1 MTRLRVGL
9 NALFLKPGRVGGTE
23 EYVRRLV
30 WALEQAASEAV
41 ALTLFV
47 NRRFAATL
55 PGSTAAST
63 AIAPVSGDSPPLRIA
78 IESTWLARE
87 TVRRSVDVV
96 HHLGNTIP
104 HVRTRPAVVTIHDI
118 QPIVRPDDFG
128 RVKGAY
134 LRGRLRS
141 AALGSRVVTTPS
153 GYVRAQVIDRFG
165 VDEARVVVV
174 QAPLAPDP
182 AGGEGDGSP
191 LPPSVEAPFFVF
203 PAITHPHKNHVTL
216 LRAFA
221 AVATADP
228 RVSLVLT
235 GGEGAAEATVRAEIH
250 ALGLRDRVRRLGRIS
265 RPDLDRLLRT
275 AVAMTFPSRHE
286 GYGLP
291 VVEAMALGCPVI
303 ASDAAAIPEI
313 VGDAGLLL
321 DPDDVSGWADAM
333 SSVLGNDELRS
344 MLLARGGDRV
354 AALSPEETARRL
366 VGAYRVAAGAME
378 A

>member
-1 MTRLRVGL
+1 MSRLRVGL

-30 WALEQAASEAV
+30 WALAHVASDEV
-41 ALTLFV
+41 ELTLFV
-47 NRRFAATL
+47 NRRFAASLAETTGA
-55 PGSTAAST
+55 PTAV
-63 AIAPVSGDSPPLRIA
+63 APVSGDSPAIRIA

-87 TVRRSVDVV
+87 AVRRSLDVV

-118 QPIVRPDDFG
+118 QPIVRPGDFG
-128 RVKGAY
+128 RVKGGY

-141 AALGSRVVTTPS
+141 AASRSRVVTTPS
-153 GYVRAQVIDRFG
+153 AYVRRQVIDRFG
-165 VDEARVVVV
+165 IDDARVVVV
-174 QAPLAPDP
+174 QAPIVFDPTSDATATRLPAP
-182 AGGEGDGSP
+182 
-191 LPPSVEAPFFVF
+191 VEAPFFLY
-203 PAITHPHKNHVTL
+203 PAITHPHKNHVGL

-221 AVATADP
+221 TVATSDP

-235 GGEGAAEATVRAEIH
+235 GGEGAAEAAVRQEILTLE
-250 ALGLRDRVRRLGRIS
+250 LGERVHRLGRIS
-265 RPDLDRLLRT
+265 RPDLDRLLRA
-275 AVAMTFPSRHE
+275 AVALTFPSRHE

-313 VGDAGLLL
+313 AGDAGLLV
-321 DPDDVSGWADAM
+321 DPDDLDGWAGAM

-344 MLLARGGDRV
+344 MLV
-354 AALSPEETARRL
+354 AQGRQRITSLSPEETARRL
-366 VGAYRVAAGAME
+366 VDAYRVAAGAE
-378 A
+378 QR